1 MTLKVEIAATK
12 AASSWT
18 DITSLVERTSFRLGG
33 RAFNG
38 ESASCGFDLDD
49 DAASRNL
56 PPHRVVRVTE
66 DATASPTILMWG
78 RVESDSS
85 SRGTRFS
92 DDARKYD
99 VSLSD
104 RNADVRGIVVRAWS
118 RPAETAAARLQALVA
133 DYLDGSWRASTNLT
147 DTLVT
152 TGSPMTAS
160 MPKKRYHGVAAVD
173 IIDEIQQASGCLWFV
188 TADGRVFA
196 RAETSTAYAST
207 ISITDDGT
215 DDQAS
220 VFAPIFEGEAGTR
233 EKSEVLSGGVAG
245 YGSSGLATERRTSI
259 EDAGDRWE
267 DVLSTNATTSSGAA
281 TELAQQLDLRQLE
294 DATYRCAIDLRADQ
308 VDLIAYGQ
316 MVTFRAAAARVT
328 TPATVRVAE
337 LTWENVGK
345 DLYRAHL
352 ELARPTKI
360 ASRIKRG
367 TGGSGGTI
375 ATADGTPVGLAPF
388 DANDYLAFD
397 GAHFYAWT
405 CSGVGDNGGVASSS
419 VDLTMGTYDYSMTMI
434 ADGGIWAGR
443 GGLSS
448 DPDPDYGWNTGSNPL
463 TIDVGSSFPVTVSGS
478 IVLSLDA
485 PDIFGHGNAASL
497 LHVPGRHWTLS
508 GWIDPVGWVPP
519 DPPLPTAGQE
529 VANDVP
535 TAAPDGATALFTL
548 TVASAG
554 AGYRP
559 QTLRIFVAG
568 IDITADITETDPAA
582 GTFTSSWPIPS
593 RYSGLVTARYIA
605 A

>member
-49 DAASRNL
+49 DAAARNL

-92 DDARKYD
+92 DDARKFD

-147 DTLVT
+147 DALVT

-160 MPKKRYHGVAAVD
+160 MAKKRYHGVAAVD

-188 TADGRVFA
+188 TADGQVFA

-215 DDQAS
+215 DDQAT

-328 TPATVRVAE
+328 TPTTVRVAE

-345 DLYRAHL
+345 NLYRAHL

-375 ATADGTPVGLAPF
+375 TTADGTPVGLEVF
-388 DANDYLAFD
+388 DAADYLNYD
-397 GAHFYAWT
+397 PHFYSFT
-405 CSGVGDNGGVASSS
+405 VGFSGETDNWATNEADFDAAGVYSYSVSTVDDGVDTGVTLKIQAFPGAFPNVLTVSFPDPHGGAGTITGTVSSSGGGGLQRAYAHASSPGH
-419 VDLTMGTYDYSMTMI
+419 VIGF
-434 ADGGIWAGR
+434 GG
-443 GGLSS
+443 
-448 DPDPDYGWNTGSNPL
+448 
-463 TIDVGSSFPVTVSGS
+463 GS
-478 IVLSLDA
+478 I
-485 PDIFGHGNAASL
+485 
-497 LHVPGRHWTLS
+497 S
-508 GWIDPVGWVPP
+508 GWIDSPGWVPP
-519 DPPLPTAGQE
+519 DQPLPIAGQ
-529 VANDVP
+529 VVKNDVVVEAVDGLTGTF
-535 TAAPDGATALFTL
+535 TA
-548 TVASAG
+548 TVAAAG

-559 QTLRIFVAG
+559 GSLIVRVNG
-568 IDITADITETDPAA
+568 VDDTADVTETDPVAA
-582 GTFTSSWPIPS
+582 TFTFAHDPKAGSDIELQ
-593 RYSGLVTARYIA
+593 YVA